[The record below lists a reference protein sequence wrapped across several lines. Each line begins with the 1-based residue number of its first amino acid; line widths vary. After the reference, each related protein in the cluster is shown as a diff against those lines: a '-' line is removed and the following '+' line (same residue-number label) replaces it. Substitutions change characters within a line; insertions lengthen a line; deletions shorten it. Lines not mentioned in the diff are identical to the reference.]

1 MNILQDLTAHLVKG
15 CALSAAEVSAAMTAL
30 LTPEIADAAK
40 AEFLTALAVKGET
53 AEEIAAFA
61 RELRSHAVDPI
72 FNTAKLLDIVGTGAD
87 GANTFNI
94 SSCTMFVAAAAGI
107 AVAKHG
113 NRAITSKCGSADVL
127 ECLGVRIEMSPA
139 VARQCLAETGVAFLF
154 APLYHPAF
162 KIIEEVETPSDLAT
176 YEKIEKSLTR
186 VLRRFSDIQETVPL
200 GQKWTGGRMVL
211 YPGDKSLKEK
221 EIPVE
226 TFFHKIVMVR
236 DRVRVMEQR
245 INASNLTDE
254 EKVDLEQY
262 ITRIYGSLTTFNVLF
277 KNKEDQFTGEKLTK

>member
-1 MNILQDLTAHLVKG
+1 MSEKI
-15 CALSAAEVSAAMTAL
+15 
-30 LTPEIADAAK
+30 
-40 AEFLTALAVKGET
+40 
-53 AEEIAAFA
+53 
-61 RELRSHAVDPI
+61 
-72 FNTAKLLDIVGTGAD
+72 
-87 GANTFNI
+87 
-94 SSCTMFVAAAAGI
+94 
-107 AVAKHG
+107 
-113 NRAITSKCGSADVL
+113 
-127 ECLGVRIEMSPA
+127 LGVGSRVKHPQMGK
-139 VARQCLAETGVAFLF
+139 GVIVQIRSDAYEIGFIDFGVKQIMRDYQGLE
-154 APLYHPAF
+154 
-162 KIIEEVETPSDLAT
+162 IIEEVETPSDLAT

-186 VLRRFSDIQETVPL
+186 VLRKFSDIQETVPL

-221 EIPVE
+221 EIPIE

-277 KNKEDQFTGEKLTK
+277 KNKEEQFVGEKPGK